1 MTSLLPFSGLD
12 KISQTLSDF
21 SRRRESQNGRF
32 STFLKKKRN
41 RILIISSRCLKWKV
55 PQILARNRQSALGL
69 SGRTKSAREQP
80 PRMCT
85 IPPRQRLFSPAWLA
99 IRRWRVARA
108 RMRNRI
114 RIITHVL
121 KPLHP
126 CNTKERKRET
136 HTTKH
141 STLLSSLSLQLS
153 LSRNSTLNLA
163 NSC

>member
-1 MTSLLPFSGLD
+1 MCFD
-12 KISQTLSDF
+12 KISQ
-21 SRRRESQNGRF
+21 SQNGRF

-41 RILIISSRCLKWKV
+41 RILLISSRCLKWKV